1 MICIITIFLLFRFS
15 GASAF
20 SFYAVSIFQDTFG
33 GSFNPHL
40 AAVVTGAVQLISAIG
55 SGILCDLVGRIPL
68 LIISSV
74 FMSSAL
80 AGFGTFS
87 YYHAVL
93 GSEYDW
99 IPLFCVMTF
108 LCAFSIGL
116 SPISWLLVG
125 EMFPL
130 EYRHIGTSLTTAF
143 SYVCAFV
150 GVKTFVDL
158 RENVGL
164 HGTFWTYSVI
174 SFFAF
179 MFALLFVPETRGKTL
194 DEMEPKSGILTSTD
208 KSNNFKEVPYRV

>member
-1 MICIITIFLLFRFS
+1 MIS
-15 GASAF
+15 S
-20 SFYAVSIFQDTFG
+20 
-33 GSFNPHL
+33 
-40 AAVVTGAVQLISAIG
+40 IG
-55 SGILCDLVGRIPL
+55 SGILCDLVGRLPL

-74 FMSSAL
+74 FMSTAL

-87 YYHAVL
+87 YYHELL
-93 GSEYDW
+93 GTQYDW
-99 IPLFCVMTF
+99 VPLLCVMTF

-130 EYRHIGTSLTTAF
+130 EYRNIGPSITTAF

-174 SFFAF
+174 SFL
-179 MFALLFVPETRGKTL
+179 ALIFTLVFVPETKGKTL
-194 DEMEPKSGILTSTD
+194 DEMEPKSGIITSAE
-208 KSNNFKEVPYRV
+208 KNQNNGGIIYRV

>member
-1 MICIITIFLLFRFS
+1 MNISYYRFT

-20 SFYAVSIFQDTFG
+20 SFYAVTIFQDTFG
-33 GSFNPHL
+33 GSFDPHL
-40 AAVVTGAVQLISAIG
+40 AAVVTGGVQLISAVC
-55 SGILCDLVGRIPL
+55 SGLLCDLVGRLPL
-68 LIISSV
+68 LITSSIL
-74 FMSSAL
+74 MSASL
-80 AGFGTFS
+80 AGFGVFS
-87 YYHAVL
+87 FYHEQL
-93 GSEYDW
+93 ESQYDW
-99 IPLFCVMTF
+99 IPLLCVMTF

-130 EYRHIGTSLTTAF
+130 EYRNIGPSITTAF

-174 SFFAF
+174 SFL
-179 MFALLFVPETRGKTL
+179 ALIFTLVFVPETRGKTL
-194 DEMEPKSGILTSTD
+194 DEMEPKSGIITSVE
-208 KSNNFKEVPYRV
+208 KNQNNGGMIYRV

>member
-1 MICIITIFLLFRFS
+1 MYCRFS

-20 SFYAVSIFQDTFG
+20 SFYAVTIFQDTFG

-40 AAVVTGAVQLISAIG
+40 AAVVTGGVQLIASIG
-55 SGILCDLVGRIPL
+55 SGILCDVVGRLPL

-74 FMSSAL
+74 FMSTAL

-87 YYHAVL
+87 YYHEIL
-93 GSEYDW
+93 GTQYDW
-99 IPLFCVMTF
+99 VPLLCVMTF

-116 SPISWLLVG
+116 SPIAWLLVG

-130 EYRHIGTSLTTAF
+130 EYRNIGPSITTAF
-143 SYVCAFV
+143 SYICAFV

-174 SFFAF
+174 SFLVLIFT
-179 MFALLFVPETRGKTL
+179 LLFVPETRGKTL
-194 DEMEPKSGILTSTD
+194 DEMEPKSGILTPTETKD
-208 KSNNFKEVPYRV
+208 NCRGNVYRV